1 MSPVEGFLC
10 APAPPPSSSSRCA
23 AFFVFFSSV
32 FSVGQTKISSAAW
45 PITRVNSVGAAG
57 EEAEGRSWVDNP
69 LVAEPHFEF
78 NR

>member
-1 MSPVEGFLC
+1 MLLLLLLHLLRAALLSLC
-10 APAPPPSSSSRCA
+10 
-23 AFFVFFSSV
+23 FFSSV